1 MFIIIETAI
10 EYFYVSD
17 TDLFLSLMKNIKAL
31 SRDFSEEKPLLVLR
45 ASQTLP
51 LLLFTTAC
59 YFVCEV
65 PCSKVYYAFLDKTFL
80 IIVLAVSQLK

>member
-31 SRDFSEEKPLLVLR
+31 SRDLSEEKPFLNAESFSDSPTAGVYHC
-45 ASQTLP
+45 
-51 LLLFTTAC
+51 LLFC
-59 YFVCEV
+59 V
-65 PCSKVYYAFLDKTFL
+65 
-80 IIVLAVSQLK
+80 